1 MVFGQLEKLL
11 MKAVLE
17 PDFRRELTS
26 PGEAAA
32 ARFGCGGDEA
42 KALAGLL
49 ANEGAGLNAVMS
61 VIETAIDV
69 RVCLGLWGKL
79 PHDLAGEQ
87 PGQNRFA
94 GPGDAL
100 NRHAG

>member
-26 PGEAAA
+26 LGDAA

-69 RVCLGLWGKL
+69 RVSLGLWGKW
-79 PHDLAGEQ
+79 PHDLVGEQ